1 MLRRGRGFPD
11 AGRGIGAMPPGHVVK
26 LGLLSKGSEKTG
38 RATGP
43 QLSKAR
49 TAADKRAKS
58 KLPRVMRYRAVY
70 KAELPPLAGS
80 STQGKCVARFSRCL
94 GLEAE
99 MQCRK
104 RFGSAPS
111 NSLEQPA
118 NTHVQA
124 KP

>member
-1 MLRRGRGFPD
+1 
-11 AGRGIGAMPPGHVVK
+11 MPPGHVVK

-99 MQCRK
+99 RQCRK

-111 NSLEQPA
+111 NSLVERGCEIRVTRPKV
-118 NTHVQA
+118 TPS
-124 KP
+124 KEPPSPELS